1 MADETSLY
9 QLLKHT
15 YECRGSDLHLKV
27 GLPPAIR
34 IDGAITQVDGVRFNR
49 REFEKVIEA
58 LLTPA
63 QQDRF
68 KAGGELDFA
77 AMLEA
82 SFAEE
87 QPERGDIVT
96 GQVVAVDTQG
106 LVVSIS
112 GMKRDGIV
120 PRRDL
125 ERLGVDGVAF
135 KVGDEIDVM
144 IQRVEDD
151 DGNLVL
157 SVSQAQQTE
166 DWKRAE
172 ELMNSDGVFEGVIAD
187 ANRGGLIAPFGNLRG
202 FVPAS
207 HVLDLPR
214 GLSEEERKQRMMRLI
229 GQTISLKVIE
239 VNRKRRRLVFSQRD
253 ASQRNREARKELLLD
268 QLREGEVRRGVVS
281 GLRDFGAFVDLG
293 GADGLIHISE
303 LAWHRVN
310 HPKEILKV
318 GDEIDVYILRLDA
331 EGKRIGLSLKRLQEN
346 PWAQVEE
353 RYHVGQ
359 IVEGTVS
366 RVAQFGAFIS
376 LDPGIEALLHTSQIS
391 DPPPQDPSLVLRE
404 GQKLVM
410 RIISIEADKQR
421 LGLSLKDVAKD
432 AQPTNASAESA
443 PEEAAPVQA
452 DDNQL

>member
-1 MADETSLY
+1 MTLENAVME
-9 QLLKHT
+9 H
-15 YECRGSDLHLKV
+15 
-27 GLPPAIR
+27 
-34 IDGAITQVDGVRFNR
+34 
-49 REFEKVIEA
+49 
-58 LLTPA
+58 
-63 QQDRF
+63 
-68 KAGGELDFA
+68 GGELDFA

>member
-1 MADETSLY
+1 MTLE
-9 QLLKHT
+9 
-15 YECRGSDLHLKV
+15 
-27 GLPPAIR
+27 
-34 IDGAITQVDGVRFNR
+34 
-49 REFEKVIEA
+49 EA
-58 LLTPA
+58 VL
-63 QQDRF
+63 DYS
-68 KAGGELDFA
+68 GELDFA

-82 SFAEE
+82 SFSEE
-87 QPERGDIVT
+87 QPERGDIVS

-106 LVVSIS
+106 LVVSIN
-112 GMKRDGIV
+112 GMKRDGV
-120 PRRDL
+120 VQRRDL

-144 IQRVEDD
+144 ILRMEDD
-151 DGNLVL
+151 DGNLIL

-172 ELMNSDGVFEGVIAD
+172 ELMNTDGVFEGVVAD

-214 GLSEEERKQRMMRLI
+214 GLNEDERKLRMMRLI

-253 ASQRNREARKELLLD
+253 ASQRNREARKEVLLD
-268 QLREGEVRRGVVS
+268 QLREGETRKGVVS

-318 GDEIDVYILRLDA
+318 GDEVDVYILRLDA

-346 PWAQVEE
+346 PWAQVED

-359 IVEGTVS
+359 LVEGTVS

-391 DPPPQDPSLVLRE
+391 DPPPEDPTLVVRE

-432 AQPTNASAESA
+432 AQPTNAA
-443 PEEAAPVQA
+443 PVEDAPVAVEEASPVEDAAPDAASVQP
-452 DDNQL
+452 DNNQL